1 MEALVWIGALVTL
14 IGFAGIVWSLLQVMK
29 ARREGLPDEELRLR
43 MQKIVPVNLGA
54 FFLSMLGLICVV
66 VGVILS

>member
-1 MEALVWIGALVTL
+1 MQALVWIGALITL
-14 IGFAGIVWSLLQVMK
+14 IGFAGIVWSLLKVMK
-29 ARREGLPDEELRLR
+29 ARREELSDDELRQR